1 LEAIFFTRQPSSD
14 TNESLNGTGSY
25 LLRGSLHFIFGG
37 LLYAAA
43 AISSPIY
50 YIPAVFMTITF
61 VLYLMGFLMK
71 HEFKRS
77 IVTFYVMLGTGAAF
91 LV

>member
-1 LEAIFFTRQPSSD
+1 
-14 TNESLNGTGSY
+14 
-25 LLRGSLHFIFGG
+25 
-37 LLYAAA
+37 LYAAA

-61 VLYLMGFLMK
+61 GLYLMGFLMK

-77 IVTFYVMLGTGAAF
+77 IVTFYVMLGAGAAF